1 MGEVPEILHYGKVGL
16 FLNKNEAQ
24 QRTTGE
30 RWFMVR
36 KSIYFFVMLMFG
48 SRVAAQLPEVSA
60 QALDEL
66 GSTYGVP
73 QMNGF
78 VFIEGR
84 YVPPPYTVTRKGNGI
99 FINRIQVEQPMRWPI
114 PALTGAEGEK
124 KAVDSDGDFEEVAA
138 PAAPVPAGAPAD
150 EAVAAP
156 AKAKAVKSID
166 DLFADDGAPAEAD
179 APAVPSQAPAAPVAV
194 PETKAVAP
202 QMGVQP
208 ERAPED
214 AEREKAAAAASLDR
228 IRKGYEQSLTR
239 GDMFFFGQ
247 RHNRVNGNYGTAC
260 ALMGVLPKALRYADS
275 PNDLYQR
282 LTQGGVYFIDI
293 AICAELF
300 RNKNTFPMLEDR
312 LRKIEEAKALEA
324 KKRRPSTVW

>member
-1 MGEVPEILHYGKVGL
+1 M
-16 FLNKNEAQ
+16 A
-24 QRTTGE
+24 
-30 RWFMVR
+30 R
-36 KSIYFFVMLMFG
+36 KLICFFAMLMFG
-48 SRVAAQLPEVSA
+48 SRVAAQLPEVSV

-84 YVPPPYTVTRKGNGI
+84 YIPPPYTVTRKGNGI
-99 FINRIQVEQPMRWPI
+99 FINRIQVEQPVRWPVS
-114 PALTGAEGEK
+114 AATGADGEK
-124 KAVDSDGDFEEVAA
+124 KAVDADGDFEKVAEPAVPAVPADA
-138 PAAPVPAGAPAD
+138 PAGKA
-150 EAVAAP
+150 EAAP

-166 DLFADDGAPAEAD
+166 DLFDDGEAPAAAD
-179 APAVPSQAPAAPVAV
+179 APAVPTQSQDVPVAAPEA
-194 PETKAVAP
+194 KAVAP
-202 QMGVQP
+202 QMDVQA

-214 AEREKAAAAASLDR
+214 AEREKAAAVANLDR
-228 IRKGYEQSLTR
+228 IRQGYEQSLTR

-260 ALMGVLPKALRYADS
+260 ALMSVLPKALRYADS

-293 AICAELF
+293 AICSELF

-312 LRKIEEAKALEA
+312 LRKIEETKALEA
-324 KKRRPSTVW
+324 KKRRPSNVW